1 MLTLGWRAIRPDDPL
16 GPVSLL
22 AVSGWF
28 GVALKTSL
36 LAWAVALVGS
46 LLAGRFLPDAGT
58 FAAALGLALLSLQG
72 QTMGDFLLARAGD
85 AGGAISGL
93 EWKLAAE
100 ALVWLAAMLAS
111 AALSAIV
118 ESRGRSDWMARM
130 PYVGS
135 HARAGQP
142 PSVRRYLA
150 LVTTVGLMVFVALSV
165 GTRQRAI
172 EHGQACFL
180 VAAAISAGMYA
191 GNHFLGMRS
200 QWWGIVAVGVIA
212 VVGYLSSIIVG
223 TGDRLPPGMPGSPF
237 LRVLPLQFISV
248 GSAAVVAM
256 SWYMAPAEHSTAGD
270 DAERPVP

>member
-1 MLTLGWRAIRPDDPL
+1 MIDTPHHGLLARGAVWSSWAVAAWIMLTLGWRAIRPDDPL

-111 AALSAIV
+111 AVTLTRV
-118 ESRGRSDWMARM
+118 
-130 PYVGS
+130 
-135 HARAGQP
+135 P
-142 PSVRRYLA
+142 PS
-150 LVTTVGLMVFVALSV
+150 
-165 GTRQRAI
+165 
-172 EHGQACFL
+172 
-180 VAAAISAGMYA
+180 AGA
-191 GNHFLGMRS
+191 S
-200 QWWGIVAVGVIA
+200 
-212 VVGYLSSIIVG
+212 
-223 TGDRLPPGMPGSPF
+223 
-237 LRVLPLQFISV
+237 
-248 GSAAVVAM
+248 
-256 SWYMAPAEHSTAGD
+256 
-270 DAERPVP
+270 